1 MDNDVVM
8 FLSSE
13 QSSVRIEIELFL
25 EAKRRESR
33 LSVLPGEFER
43 REEWNKRKLNLQLFS
58 SVN

>member
-1 MDNDVVM
+1 M